1 MWRKITHNRTI
12 FVIAVVLLTTA
23 MAGAHAETIQI
34 VAFGDSGVFGSGQGR
49 THGGVPVT
57 EAYPAKLERAL
68 RARGWNVSVSNQGI
82 PGMMTGNALYY
93 LDRSVPPLT
102 KITIVQLGSNDRGLH
117 GVLAGTIASNLA
129 EIIGRLH
136 AKGSSV
142 ILVRQWPLSDTASYA
157 VASQSADVRAEW
169 YAGTHSD
176 NGSLRS
182 EYNSGDGSHLN
193 AAGTDLIVAR
203 AVPDVERLLLKLG
216 FRPAR

>member
-1 MWRKITHNRTI
+1 
-12 FVIAVVLLTTA
+12 
-23 MAGAHAETIQI
+23 
-34 VAFGDSGVFGSGQGR
+34 
-49 THGGVPVT
+49 
-57 EAYPAKLERAL
+57 
-68 RARGWNVSVSNQGI
+68 
-82 PGMMTGNALYY
+82 MMTGNALYY

-142 ILVRQWPLSDTASYA
+142 ILVRQWPLSDAASYA
-157 VASQSADVRAEW
+157 AASQSADVRAEW

-176 NGSLRS
+176 NGFLRS